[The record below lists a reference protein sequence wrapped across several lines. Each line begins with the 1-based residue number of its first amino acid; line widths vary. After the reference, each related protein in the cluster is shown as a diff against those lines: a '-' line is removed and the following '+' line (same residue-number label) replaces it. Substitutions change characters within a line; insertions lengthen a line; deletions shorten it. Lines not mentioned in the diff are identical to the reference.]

1 MPGELLLS
9 NRLLGKSFELGQV
22 TIELI
27 VDDGGD
33 EEEEEEDDDDEETE
47 DDEEDMSED
56 EREGEAES
64 EFIDGGV
71 MRDEGDG
78 VVR

>member
-1 MPGELLLS
+1 
-9 NRLLGKSFELGQV
+9 
-22 TIELI
+22 
-27 VDDGGD
+27 
-33 EEEEEEDDDDEETE
+33 
-47 DDEEDMSED
+47 MSED
-56 EREGEAES
+56 EREGEDES